1 MSYVDIHRRPGEESL
16 DLYPGLVVS
25 DGEHSRVTGSITI
38 GRTRLPLWAVI
49 GEVIRQGWHAAEE
62 DYYPDEPTPQYH
74 DFNSEAAAQFFYNL
88 LEHRGEFGRLVLL
101 LADVERRDR
110 GGRHPC
116 WYETK
121 RQRKRLGD
129 QLRRCLAILE
139 SGEP

>member
-1 MSYVDIHRRPGEESL
+1 MSTVDIWRSPGEESL
-16 DLYPGLVVS
+16 DLYPGLVVH
-25 DGEHSRVTGSITI
+25 DGRVTGSITI
-38 GRTRLPLWAVI
+38 GRTRLPMWAVI

-62 DYYPDEPTPQYH
+62 DYYPEEPTPQYH
-74 DFNSEAAAQFFYNL
+74 DFDSDAAAQFFYSL

-101 LADVERRDR
+101 LADVERCDR
-110 GGRHPC
+110 GGRHPP

-139 SGEP
+139 AGDRA